1 MEQLQETG
9 RRVTKRMEEAD
20 VQVTTWGS
28 QAVMATYCGTPSRGR
43 LDKAELGDSEDE
55 GPGDGGG
62 GTVSAQRSFR
72 AMTGLCLIP

>member
-1 MEQLQETG
+1 MGVDEHAVPCPYRGHCGATARNG
-9 RRVTKRMEEAD
+9 PSSHEENGGPD

-55 GPGDGGG
+55 ASRG
-62 GTVSAQRSFR
+62 R
-72 AMTGLCLIP
+72 